1 MAFAFNYWWLDTDNL
16 YITVSFRQSVRNS
29 VNFCRSSEH
38 IQRSRVY
45 FRKSFQNF
53 KKNYSWEMYIQ
64 GGFKNMFLPHNLLHS
79 HQRGLQIISKKNPMT
94 ERRSSSRRKATL
106 LLIGF
111 FLFITLQQKFL
122 SSDDFLDKRN
132 AFLKQKYKIVIVV
145 LC

>member
-16 YITVSFRQSVRNS
+16 YITVSFCQFR
-29 VNFCRSSEH
+29 RSPEH
-38 IQRSRVY
+38 MLFLRSLVY